1 MNISVNGEAQ
11 RVAAGTLDA
20 LLREL
25 GYEGA
30 IVATA
35 LNRDFVPREARA
47 YTPIA
52 EGDAVE
58 IIAPMKGG

>member
-1 MNISVNGEAQ
+1 MRIIVNGEAQ
-11 RVAAGTLDA
+11 TVAATTLET
-20 LLREL
+20 LLQEL

-35 LNRDFVPREARA
+35 RNRDFVPRAARA
-47 YTPIA
+47 DTPIA

>member
-11 RVAAGTLDA
+11 HIAAATLDA
-20 LLREL
+20 LLLEL

-47 YTPIA
+47 DTPIA

>member
-1 MNISVNGEAQ
+1 MNITVNGEAQ
-11 RVAAGTLDA
+11 HVLAPTLDA
-20 LLREL
+20 LLLEL

-47 YTPIA
+47 DTPIA

>member
-11 RVAAGTLDA
+11 RVAAPTLEA
-20 LLREL
+20 LLAEL

-47 YTPIA
+47 HTPIA
-52 EGDAVE
+52 EGDAIE